1 LNTVSVYRS
10 TQPGAA
16 DRSWTTP
23 SFGVLSTYAPT
34 FCGLATFSAA
44 LSDALGDLGADVGVV
59 RIADDVASTGVGVV
73 GEVVNGSPTSLTACA
88 EMLNRYDVA
97 VIQHEYGIYGGQDG
111 DEVLGILDGLRVP
124 SIVVAHT
131 VLKDPTPR
139 QRWVMEEVVAKADQ
153 VVVMSDSAHR
163 VLRESFRVDS
173 AKISV
178 VPHGATM
185 PRGMTP
191 KRSNRP
197 IILTWGLMGPGKGI
211 ERVIDAMP
219 SLRDIPGQPKYV
231 VAGRTHPKVLAA
243 HGENYRDRL
252 SDQARRNGVADSVH
266 LDGSYRSLEA
276 RTALIRSAAV
286 IVLPYDSTEQATSG
300 VLVDAIAGGR
310 PIVATAFPHAVE
322 LLSTGAGIVVSH
334 DDPAAMASALR
345 RVLTQPRLAG
355 DMAGAARELAPTMA
369 WPVVAD
375 GYLRLAKRIMS
386 ERPALV

>member
-1 LNTVSVYRS
+1 
-10 TQPGAA
+10 
-16 DRSWTTP
+16 
-23 SFGVLSTYAPT
+23 
-34 FCGLATFSAA
+34 
-44 LSDALGDLGADVGVV
+44 
-59 RIADDVASTGVGVV
+59 
-73 GEVVNGSPTSLTACA
+73 
-88 EMLNRYDVA
+88 
-97 VIQHEYGIYGGQDG
+97 
-111 DEVLGILDGLRVP
+111 
-124 SIVVAHT
+124 
-131 VLKDPTPR
+131 
-139 QRWVMEEVVAKADQ
+139 
-153 VVVMSDSAHR
+153 MSDSAHR